1 MSDATPVPAPEGSLL
16 RRRVLAL
23 ALLVPI
29 AVATAAWAL
38 TYTPVFDA
46 KHVRV
51 QGAVSLRPDD
61 VRALA
66 QVDPSTNVFHLQPDA
81 VTARLLTDPWIAS
94 ATVAKDLPDTVVLT
108 VVERRPVGVIEA
120 MGQRSVL
127 ASDGTILPAAAAT
140 GETIDGLPSVQAGL
154 GAPDD
159 AQRAAA
165 AGLLSALDPVV
176 AQRVT
181 DLTIGQDMSETLT
194 LRGGVTVDAG
204 APGEEAAKATALRA
218 VLRWSASG
226 GHALATIDVSAP
238 DAPSATLPDGSTFI
252 P

>member
-1 MSDATPVPAPEGSLL
+1 MSDPGAAADSVR

-29 AVATAAWAL
+29 VIATAAWAF

-51 QGAVSLRPDD
+51 VGAVSLRPDD

-66 QVDPSTNVFHLQPDA
+66 QVEPSTNVFHLQPDA

-108 VVERRPVGVIEA
+108 VSERRPVGVVDAAGET
-120 MGQRSVL
+120 SVL
-127 ASDGTILPAAAAT
+127 ASDGTVLPASAAT
-140 GETIDGLPSVQAGL
+140 AQTIDGLPSVRAGL
-154 GAPDD
+154 GAPDEG
-159 AQRAAA
+159 QRAAA
-165 AGLLSALDPVV
+165 AALLSALDPVV
-176 AQRVT
+176 EQRVT
-181 DLTIGQDMSETLT
+181 DVTVGQDLSETLT
-194 LRGGVTVDAG
+194 LRDGITVDAG
-204 APGEEAAKATALRA
+204 TPGEEAAKGAALRA
-218 VLRWSASG
+218 VLRWASSG
-226 GHALATIDVSAP
+226 GHALASVDVSAP
-238 DAPSATLPDGSTFI
+238 DAPGATLADGSTLT

>member
-1 MSDATPVPAPEGSLL
+1 MSEPTPSPDGSV
-16 RRRVLAL
+16 RRRRLLAL

-29 AVATAAWAL
+29 AVATAAWAF

-66 QVDPSTNVFHLQPDA
+66 QVDPATNVFHLQPDS
-81 VTARLLTDPWIAS
+81 VTARLLSDPWIAS

-108 VVERRPVGVIEA
+108 VVERRPVGVIDA

-127 ASDGTILPAAAAT
+127 ASDGTVLSASSAT
-140 GETIDGLPSVQAGL
+140 GETIGALPSVRAGL
-154 GAPDD
+154 GSPDD

-165 AGLLSALDPVV
+165 ATLLSALDPVV
-176 AQRVT
+176 EQRVT
-181 DLTIGQDMSETLT
+181 DLTVGQDLSETFT
-194 LRGGVTVDAG
+194 LRDGVTVDAG
-204 APGEEAAKATALRA
+204 TPGDETAKATALRA
-218 VLRWSASG
+218 VLRWARAG
-226 GHALATIDVSAP
+226 GRALATIDISAP
-238 DAPSATLPDGSTFI
+238 DAPSATLPDGSTFT